1 MVRYKEIQA
10 GVGVKWEKARWFHF
24 LSEQSK
30 GKDRGAC
37 TIIHNS
43 LGFILRA
50 GHWSLPREKGIV
62 DLKT

>member
-1 MVRYKEIQA
+1 MARYKEIA
-10 GVGVKWEKARWFHF
+10 VEDGVKWEKARWFHF

-30 GKDRGAC
+30 EKDRGAR
-37 TIIHNS
+37 TIIHNL
-43 LGFILRA
+43 LGFILRS